1 VVASVAVIGAGPY
14 GLSIAAY
21 LHDYGVNT
29 RVFGVPLDT
38 WRDHM
43 PEGMLLKSDGFASN
57 VYAPKAVGT
66 LADYCHERGIP
77 YHDTDIPV
85 PLKVFTDYADDF
97 QRRFVPG
104 LEEVL
109 VSRLERSGKGFR
121 LELADGQQVQ
131 ADRVVCAV
139 GITHFSVL
147 PKELEHL
154 PKSRVSHAYDHHG
167 LGRFA
172 GQHVTVL
179 GAGAS
184 AVDVAVLLSEAG
196 ATVSVVARAPEVKFG
211 GKPGARLLWDR
222 LRHPSSGV
230 GPGLRNWLC
239 EAMPSLFR
247 FLPGNARLN
256 LIRTHLGPK
265 SPFHM
270 KARFDA
276 GVSTELGQTITGA
289 AEVDG
294 KVELSLRGADGRT
307 KTLTTDHVLAAT
319 GYYPDL
325 ARLEFLSDDLRRSVR
340 SHARMP
346 VLSRWFESSVPGL
359 YFVGPAAVNTFG
371 PLMRFMVGAEYVAPR
386 VTYRLAQQS
395 GAQVSVRQARPRRR
409 RWLVR

>member
-1 VVASVAVIGAGPY
+1 MVASVAVIGAGPY

-43 PEGMLLKSDGFASN
+43 PRGMLLKSDGFASN
-57 VYAPKAVGT
+57 VYAPKAGGT
-66 LADYCHERGIP
+66 LADYCHEHGIP

-85 PLKVFTDYADDF
+85 PLAVFSDYADDF
-97 QRRFVPG
+97 RRRFVPG

-109 VSRLERSGKGFR
+109 VTRLERAGKGFR
-121 LELADGQQVQ
+121 LELSDGQEVR
-131 ADRVVCAV
+131 ADHVVCAA
-139 GITHFSVL
+139 GITHFAVL
-147 PKELEHL
+147 PSELAHL
-154 PKSRVSHAYDHHG
+154 PKTRVSHAYDHHE
-167 LGRFA
+167 LSQFA
-172 GQHVTVL
+172 GKHVTVL

-211 GKPGARLLWDR
+211 GEPGDRRLWDR

-230 GPGLRNWLC
+230 GPGLRNWMC

-247 FLPGNARLN
+247 FLPDRVRLN
-256 LIRTHLGPK
+256 LIRSHLGPK

-270 KARFDA
+270 KGRFDD
-276 GVSTELGQTITGA
+276 GVTTALGQTIVGA
-289 AEVDG
+289 EEVDSE
-294 KVELSLRGADGRT
+294 VELSLRGSDGRIR
-307 KTLTTDHVLAAT
+307 TLTTDHVLAAT

-325 ARLEFLSDDLRRSVR
+325 ARLDFLTDDLRRAVR

-386 VTYRLAQQS
+386 IAYRLARRN
-395 GAQVSVRQARPRRR
+395 GAPVSVRQARPRRR

>member
-1 VVASVAVIGAGPY
+1 MTSVAVIGAGPY

-29 RVFGVPLDT
+29 RVFGIPLDT
-38 WRDHM
+38 WRSHM
-43 PEGMLLKSDGFASN
+43 PAGMLLKSDGFASN

-66 LADYCHERGIP
+66 LADYCQERGIP

-85 PLKVFTDYADDF
+85 PLKVFSDYAVDF

-104 LEEVL
+104 LEEVQVQSL
-109 VSRLERSGKGFR
+109 TREGKGFR
-121 LELADGQQVQ
+121 LKLTDGQDVR

-139 GITHFSVL
+139 GITHFAATPSVL
-147 PKELEHL
+147 SGLSTEL
-154 PKSRVSHAYDHHG
+154 VSHSYDLHDLSG
-167 LGRFA
+167 FA
-172 GQHVTVL
+172 GKHVTVI

-184 AVDVAVLLSEAG
+184 AVDTAVLLADAG
-196 ATVSVVARAPEVKFG
+196 ATVALVARSNVVKFG
-211 GKPGARLLWDR
+211 GKPEPRGLWEK
-222 LRHPSSGV
+222 LRSPSSGV

-247 FLPGNARLN
+247 FLPGDLRLR

-265 SPFHM
+265 SPWHM
-270 KARFDA
+270 KLRFD
-276 GVSTELGQTITGA
+276 VSVQTHLGRSIDDA
-289 AEVDG
+289 REVDG
-294 KVELSLRGADGRT
+294 QVELTLSGGQ
-307 KTLTTDHVLAAT
+307 TLTTDHVVAAT

-340 SHARMP
+340 THARMP
-346 VLSRWFESSVPGL
+346 MVSRWFESSVPGL
-359 YFVGPAAVNTFG
+359 YFVGPSAVNTFG

-386 VTYRLAQQS
+386 IAYRLAQQNGS
-395 GAQVSVRQARPRRR
+395 PVSFAQARPRRR

>member
-1 VVASVAVIGAGPY
+1 MTSVAVIGAGPY

-29 RVFGVPLDT
+29 RVFGIPLDT
-38 WRDHM
+38 WRSHM
-43 PEGMLLKSDGFASN
+43 PAGMLLKSDGFASN
-57 VYAPKAVGT
+57 VYDPKSAGT
-66 LADYCHERGIP
+66 LAEYCRERGIP
-77 YHDTDIPV
+77 YHETDIPV
-85 PLKVFTDYADDF
+85 PLDVFSDYATDF

-109 VSRLERSGKGFR
+109 VTSLTRNGNGF
-121 LELADGQQVQ
+121 LLKLTDGQEVL

-139 GITHFSVL
+139 GISHFAAL
-147 PKELEHL
+147 PTELAGL
-154 PKSRVSHAYDHHG
+154 PPELASHAYDHHE
-167 LGRFA
+167 LTKFA
-172 GQHVTVL
+172 GRHVTVI

-184 AVDVAVLLSEAG
+184 AVDTAVLLGDNG
-196 ATVSVVARAPEVKFG
+196 ATVSLVARSNVVKFG
-211 GKPGARLLWDR
+211 GKPEPRGLWEK
-222 LRHPSSGV
+222 LRSPSSGV

-239 EAMPSLFR
+239 EATPSLFR
-247 FLPGNARLN
+247 FLPGNLRLR
-256 LIRTHLGPK
+256 LIRSHLGPK
-265 SPFHM
+265 SPWHM

-276 GVSTELGQTITGA
+276 GVSTHLGREIVSA
-289 AEVDG
+289 REVDG
-294 KVELSLRGADGRT
+294 RVELNLGGE
-307 KTLTTDHVLAAT
+307 TLTTDHVLAAT

-346 VLSRWFESSVPGL
+346 LVSRSFESSVPGL

-386 VTYRLAQQS
+386 ISHHLAQ
-395 GAQVSVRQARPRRR
+395 GAPAIRSRRR

>member
-14 GLSIAAY
+14 GLSIAAC

-29 RVFGVPLDT
+29 RVFGIPLDT

-43 PEGMLLKSDGFASN
+43 PAGMLLKSDGFASN
-57 VYAPKAVGT
+57 VHAPKGVGT

-77 YHDTDIPV
+77 YHDTDLPV
-85 PLKVFTDYADDF
+85 RLDLFCDYADDF

-104 LEEVL
+104 LEELL
-109 VSRLERSGKGFR
+109 VTRLERDGQGFR
-121 LELADGQQVQ
+121 LELSDGQTVR
-131 ADRVVCAV
+131 ADQVVCAV
-139 GITHFSVL
+139 GISHFASL
-147 PKELEHL
+147 PTELAAL
-154 PKSRVSHAYDHHG
+154 PKSRASHSYDHHDLSQFDG
-167 LGRFA
+167 K
-172 GQHVTVL
+172 HVTVV

-184 AVDVAVLLSEAG
+184 AVDTAVLLAEAG
-196 ATVSVVARAPEVKFG
+196 ATVSVVTRAGQVKFG
-211 GKPGARLLWDR
+211 GRPTPRTLWDR
-222 LRHPSSGV
+222 LRSPSSGV

-247 FLPGNARLN
+247 FLPGNVRLT

-276 GVSTELGQTITGA
+276 GVSVELGQSIA
-289 AEVDG
+289 SAREVDG
-294 KVELSLRGADGRT
+294 RVRLELRGSDGRT
-307 KTLTTDHVLAAT
+307 STLTTDHVLAAT

-325 ARLEFLSDDLRRSVR
+325 ARLEFLTDDLRSAVR

-346 VLSRWFESSVPGL
+346 MLSRWFESSVRGL
-359 YFVGPAAVNTFG
+359 YFVGPAAVDTFG

-386 VTYRLAQQS
+386 LAYRLARLN
-395 GAQVSVRQARPRRR
+395 GAPAGAGQARPRRR